1 MRPEKICRFGKSK
14 GSADSDRAKFV
25 GCAEGN
31 FSCTMCGGPY
41 GFARWGVFWAA
52 AFRDAPPLPTAV
64 RAQLPEEGGF
74 VVRPLTQPLPASVLR
89 VEGRCLQAP
98 RREVHAD
105 LGFPEPAL
113 VSNEVEGVSTTII
126 SSWSK
131 RCKGQTS
138 EPLLRCMGAANVSM
152 AVKGLARARKN
163 LSERKGVLRL
173 FVCYP
178 ERPGEVRYGLAPSVV
193 QRLDFEDIREGTLRL
208 FVLPGFEGDV
218 RVVTLV
224 DELAAKEVLA
234 QIHHELT
241 GGTLQRKRLLEFL
254 HAAAASPAAAKWP
267 SSGEVSSGNF
277 VESLLQRPEPEV
289 HASIPEGALFP
300 HQVATVAWMK
310 RIERQGKQSLQ
321 VEPFHFAGTTL
332 GSAYTM
338 RLPLGGVVAHP
349 PGSGKTRIVA
359 ALASERASLQHA
371 RPAAMELPA
380 PGRRKAV
387 DWLRWCPCG
396 GSSLRPSPEVSAK
409 TASQTSNC
417 AEAVVTWKNMA
428 IACRKTS
435 KDMSRM
441 PTFHSWEAGNQQWA
455 ERKGLTS

>member
-1 MRPEKICRFGKSK
+1 MNLTR
-14 GSADSDRAKFV
+14 
-25 GCAEGN
+25 
-31 FSCTMCGGPY
+31 CTELGLETG
-41 GFARWGVFWAA
+41 WGVFWAA

-113 VSNEVEGVSTTII
+113 VSNEVF
-126 SSWSK
+126 
-131 RCKGQTS
+131 
-138 EPLLRCMGAANVSM
+138 A
-152 AVKGLARARKN
+152 
-163 LSERKGVLRL
+163 
-173 FVCYP
+173 
-178 ERPGEVRYGLAPSVV
+178 EVRYGLAPSVV

>member
-1 MRPEKICRFGKSK
+1 MLRHVARATRAAGAMPQSATLAICASWIQPRCFAFSAEEQRMSFRVKAEDVKMSKLAGGLYLRTTRRQETLLDGMGHKSIQNCVRSIILANKFAAQHRAEGDPEKIPWFYRLGFTPQLRKTSGELWVSLKVVALESPYVASE
-14 GSADSDRAKFV
+14 GPPGDRLRI
-25 GCAEGN
+25 G
-31 FSCTMCGGPY
+31 
-41 GFARWGVFWAA
+41 
-52 AFRDAPPLPTAV
+52 PTA
-64 RAQLPEEGGF
+64 
-74 VVRPLTQPLPASVLR
+74 
-89 VEGRCLQAP
+89 
-98 RREVHAD
+98 
-105 LGFPEPAL
+105 
-113 VSNEVEGVSTTII
+113 EVEGVSTTII

-178 ERPGEVRYGLAPSVV
+178 VFAEVRYGLAPSVV

-387 DWLRWCPCG
+387 AWSNAPRTVLREQ
-396 GSSLRPSPEVSAK
+396 SK
-409 TASQTSNC
+409 
-417 AEAVVTWKNMA
+417 
-428 IACRKTS
+428 RKTV
-435 KDMSRM
+435 K
-441 PTFHSWEAGNQQWA
+441 ECV
-455 ERKGLTS
+455 